1 VGVGGDGARL
11 WEDWE
16 GCEGC
21 DAMVAAEDD
30 DRWRISQ
37 DL

>member
-1 VGVGGDGARL
+1 MGVGGDGARL

-16 GCEGC
+16 GCGGC